1 MFFRQ
6 SPFVSPN
13 GSFKGPYKPVLKL
26 MHPLKLRNSYP
37 PYQAFKYRKMP
48 PCNRTTDKLPPLTNQ
63 IRLISIITYTTRC
76 TNMIGQEESRATTS
90 TPLTNKHTAQTPW
103 PADDELS
110 SISSPCSSKSSCGTK
125 MYALSFIIPAATVA
139 AIYLPDAMKT
149 GNCAM
154 ATIPAVLAG
163 TTAFGLYRLAKFIKH
178 RK

>member
-1 MFFRQ
+1 
-6 SPFVSPN
+6 
-13 GSFKGPYKPVLKL
+13 
-26 MHPLKLRNSYP
+26 
-37 PYQAFKYRKMP
+37 
-48 PCNRTTDKLPPLTNQ
+48 
-63 IRLISIITYTTRC
+63 
-76 TNMIGQEESRATTS
+76 MIGQEESRATTS
-90 TPLTNKHTAQTPW
+90 TPPTPLTNEHTDQTPW
-103 PADDELS
+103 PAYDERPS
-110 SISSPCSSKSSCGTK
+110 TKTASTKTASTKTASTKTASTKATSPCSSKSSCGTR